1 MGKIEAI
8 KMLVSI
14 GRAKDVLDLL
24 EGESSYIS
32 DASEGVPQE
41 PELRRLWIVT
51 VHHLRFVSDFGNSA
65 IEGERDGKHL
75 TPFPDE
81 FESWLNAG
89 APGIASKDIDSLLR
103 SRPV

>member
-1 MGKIEAI
+1 MGKVEAI
-8 KMLVSI
+8 KMLVSG

-65 IEGERDGKHL
+65 IEGEKDGKHL

-81 FESWLNAG
+81 FERWLSVG
-89 APGIASKDIDSLLR
+89 APGIAPEDIDSLLR
-103 SRPV
+103 NHPV